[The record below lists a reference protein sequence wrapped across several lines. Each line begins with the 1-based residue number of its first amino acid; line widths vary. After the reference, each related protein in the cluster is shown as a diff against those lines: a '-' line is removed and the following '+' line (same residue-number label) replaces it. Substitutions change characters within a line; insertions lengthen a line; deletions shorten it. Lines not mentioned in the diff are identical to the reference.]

1 MLVDSLT
8 HPGIVV
14 AALEGLGYG
23 DREGGV
29 VRVVHHVVVGGPG
42 TQVVVVGVLQVAV
55 IPE

>member
-1 MLVDSLT
+1 MT

-23 DREGGV
+23 HGEGGV
-29 VRVVHHVVVGGPG
+29 VGVVHHVVVTSPG
-42 TQVVVVGVLQVAV
+42 SQVVVVGVLEVAV